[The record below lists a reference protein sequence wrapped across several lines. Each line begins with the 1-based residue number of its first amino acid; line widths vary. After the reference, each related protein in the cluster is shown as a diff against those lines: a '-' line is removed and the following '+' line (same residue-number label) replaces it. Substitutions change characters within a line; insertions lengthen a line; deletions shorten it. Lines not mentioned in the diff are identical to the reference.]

1 MENKNLAGFVYVSA
15 WVLIWGTVG
24 SLIDYP
30 LLQSEFYLAGSIGQ
44 ITTFSLTALIAAIL
58 GKVLFSNLKNRFN
71 SF

>member
-1 MENKNLAGFVYVSA
+1 MNKEILFGISYVSL